1 MDWRKP
7 DWLKKEEREQ
17 RKAAKAG
24 PKLTKAQIK
33 EAKDREI
40 MTALK
45 NFIRAETV
53 EYISYVHDGQANDVM
68 YLATHSKRACVD
80 RETAWQ
86 CSRDYLVYRFSN
98 VDEGMI
104 REAFYYFHDLTVEE
118 PKWRKKNFEK
128 PKKE

>member
-45 NFIRAETV
+45 NFIRA
-53 EYISYVHDGQANDVM
+53 DVSS
-68 YLATHSKRACVD
+68 HSFKK
-80 RETAWQ
+80 
-86 CSRDYLVYRFSN
+86 
-98 VDEGMI
+98 GMC
-104 REAFYYFHDLTVEE
+104 
-118 PKWRKKNFEK
+118 
-128 PKKE
+128 